1 MRVIKTIAA
10 LRTELVEWRARAD
23 RIAFVPTMGNLH
35 AGHLTLV
42 DEAKSRAQRVVVS
55 IFVNPLQFNDQNDF
69 RSYPST
75 FKEDSDKLA
84 QNSVDIVFFPE
95 VGEIYPHGME
105 HHTTITVPDIS
116 DILCGAHRPGHF
128 RGVAT
133 VVNTLFN
140 IVQPDIALFGEKDY
154 QQLLVIRR
162 MVSDLAL
169 PVEIVGIPTVREQDG
184 LALSSRNSYL
194 TPAERQRAPRLYQ
207 ALMHAKA
214 RIEQG
219 ARDFHSLENDALI
232 GLQQGGFRPE
242 YVSVRRAD
250 NLAPPGPEDTDLA
263 ILAAAWL
270 GKARLIDNVRVALP
284 PAAQDRV

>member
-1 MRVIKTIAA
+1 MRVIKTIAS
-10 LRTELVEWRARAD
+10 LRAELTEWRARAD

-35 AGHLTLV
+35 TGHLTLV
-42 DEAKSRAQRVVVS
+42 DEAKSRAQRVMAS

-69 RSYPST
+69 RSYQST
-75 FKEDSDKLA
+75 FTEDSDKLA
-84 QNSVDIVFFPE
+84 QKNVDIVFFPE
-95 VGEIYPHGME
+95 VGEMYPNGMA
-105 HHTTITVPDIS
+105 HHTTIAVPDIS

-128 RGVAT
+128 GGVAT
-133 VVNTLFN
+133 VVNKLFN

-169 PVEIVGIPTVREQDG
+169 PIEIIGLPTVREPDG

-194 TPAERQRAPRLYQ
+194 TADERQHAPRLYQ
-207 ALMHAKA
+207 ALMHAKT

-219 ARDFHSLENDALI
+219 ARDFHSLENDALM

-242 YVSVRRAD
+242 YFSVRRAD
-250 NLAPPGPEDTDLA
+250 NLATAGPEDTDLV

-270 GKARLIDNVRVALP
+270 GKARLIDNVRVAP
-284 PAAQDRV
+284 SV

>member
-10 LRTELVEWRARAD
+10 LRAELTEWRARAD

-69 RSYPST
+69 SSYPST
-75 FKEDSDKLA
+75 FEEDNDKLA
-84 QNSVDIVFFPE
+84 QKNVDIVFFPE
-95 VGEIYPHGME
+95 VGEMYPNGMA
-105 HHTTITVPDIS
+105 HHTTIAVPDIS

-128 RGVAT
+128 GGVAT
-133 VVNTLFN
+133 VVNKLFN

-169 PVEIVGIPTVREQDG
+169 PIEIIGLPTVREPDG

-194 TPAERQRAPRLYQ
+194 TADERQHAPRLYQ
-207 ALMHAKA
+207 ALMHAKT

-219 ARDFHSLENDALI
+219 ARDFHSLENDALM

-242 YVSVRRAD
+242 YVSVRRAQD
-250 NLAPPGPEDTDLA
+250 LATAGPEDTDLV

-270 GKARLIDNVRVALP
+270 GKARLIDNVRVAP
-284 PAAQDRV
+284 SA